1 MKNNKNIILLYKV
14 SLVIKLIKVKK
25 ILNKKS
31 NLYMKIM
38 LKNKK
43 IKLI

>member
-14 SLVIKLIKVKK
+14 LLVIKLIKVKK

-31 NLYMKIM
+31 NSYMKIM
-38 LKNKK
+38 LKN
-43 IKLI
+43 